1 MQKIFFSSGK
11 SRKAWPRSMSHWDL
25 NETSQETLKRISR
38 DISRESQENLIEISM
53 RSQWDVSLIILEK
66 YLISRGSDYWF
77 GSGQGCGGDYRFGS
91 GQDCGID

>member
-1 MQKIFFSSGK
+1 
-11 SRKAWPRSMSHWDL
+11 MSHWDL
-25 NETSQETLKRISR
+25 NETSQETFKR
-38 DISRESQENLIEISM
+38 ISRESQENLIEISM

-66 YLISRGSDYWF
+66 YLISRGSDSRF